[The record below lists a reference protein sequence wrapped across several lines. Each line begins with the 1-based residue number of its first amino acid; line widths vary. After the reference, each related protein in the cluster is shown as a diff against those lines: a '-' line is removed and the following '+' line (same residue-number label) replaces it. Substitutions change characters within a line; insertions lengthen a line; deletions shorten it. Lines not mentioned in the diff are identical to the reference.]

1 MVKRIIISPNTQNQ
15 YPMQKTEPTP
25 LIALSR
31 REVAS
36 QIFPDF
42 SPRAAVSTLTRWIQ
56 QDPILLAR
64 LLKQGYRPYMRV
76 FSPNIQRVLKK
87 YIGY

>member
-1 MVKRIIISPNTQNQ
+1 
-15 YPMQKTEPTP
+15 MQHIERPA
-25 LIALSR
+25 LITLSR
-31 REVAS
+31 RKVAC
-36 QIFPDF
+36 QIFPDNN
-42 SPRAAVSTLTRWIQ
+42 PRQAVNRLTCWIQ